1 MSKSLGNIVSPD
13 DIVRDYGCDSLRL
26 YELFIGPPELDSIWD
41 DRGMDGIYRFITK
54 FWNLV
59 MDNKDKNV
67 AETKEMVKVR
77 NKMVYDISQRLESF
91 SLNTVVSGFME
102 YNNKMIEMAKNGGV
116 DKETLKTAVVL
127 LAPFA
132 PHLGEELWH
141 ELGETGSVFHT
152 VWPSADASAMKDD
165 EVEIAVQINGKT
177 KTVVTISVDASKD
190 DAIASAKEALGSKL
204 AGTIVKEIYVPK
216 KIVNIVVKPN

>member
-1 MSKSLGNIVSPD
+1 
-13 DIVRDYGCDSLRL
+13 
-26 YELFIGPPELDSIWD
+26 
-41 DRGMDGIYRFITK
+41 
-54 FWNLV
+54 
-59 MDNKDKNV
+59 
-67 AETKEMVKVR
+67 
-77 NKMVYDISQRLESF
+77 
-91 SLNTVVSGFME
+91 
-102 YNNKMIEMAKNGGV
+102 MIEMAKKDGV

-152 VWPSADASAMKDD
+152 VWPTADASAMKED
-165 EVEIAVQINGKT
+165 EIEIAVQVNGKT

-190 DAIASAKEALGSKL
+190 DAIASAKEALGAKL
-204 AGTIVKEIYVPK
+204 TGTIVKEIYVPG